1 MIARSRRTRTF
12 ASPLGFCLLG
22 LVLQGTS
29 LAQEPANLDA
39 TLPPVERPAEAPNPV
54 QDVPGPET
62 SPSAD
67 PLPKA
72 RPVSEPEVDAGGRS
86 SAVGATSIGRRS
98 IVRLFAEANPL
109 LWPLLVCSVVALMF
123 ALERFV
129 ALRKERVIPKEFVN
143 RFLERLA
150 GGKLDRDRA
159 AELCRANESAV
170 ARVFAVVVGYWGQPA
185 AVIRQAIG
193 YDASGEVLELKRNI
207 RVLNGTAT
215 LAPLL
220 GLLGTV
226 VGMIQSFDAL
236 GGRVGTAKGEAL
248 AQGISLALVA
258 TAIGLAIAVFSI
270 VAYYYFLNRV
280 DVLIRE
286 LDANA
291 RKVIELVSAEAIR
304 PTTPVDRR
312 PNFLQQ
318 GDHPRHESRSH

>member
-1 MIARSRRTRTF
+1 MACPRLASR
-12 ASPLGFCLLG
+12 LGFCILALL
-22 LVLQGTS
+22 LTGTIR
-29 LAQEPANLDA
+29 AQPPTGVDDP
-39 TLPPVERPAEAPNPV
+39 LPPVELPVEAPTP
-54 QDVPGPET
+54 PEIAPAPAAT
-62 SPSAD
+62 TGAE

-72 RPVSEPEVDAGGRS
+72 RPVNDPTTDGPGSAP
-86 SAVGATSIGRRS
+86 SAVPTAIGRRS

-123 ALERFV
+123 ALERFI

-159 AELCRANESAV
+159 AELCRANESAA
-170 ARVFAVVVGYWGQPA
+170 ARVFAVVVGYWGQPS

-286 LDANA
+286 LDAHA
-291 RKVIELVSAEAIR
+291 RKVIDLVSAEAIR
-304 PTTPVDRR
+304 PTAPVDRR
-312 PNFLQQ
+312 PNFLQP